1 MPCIVVFPWVSSF
14 TEKYLVPMFLRAKH
28 TFDPRARIIPNND
41 VWASDHG
48 SDPTAVV
55 NIAAMMMT
63 NL

>member
-1 MPCIVVFPWVSSF
+1 MPCIDVFLSASSF
-14 TEKYLVPMFLRAKH
+14 SEWYLVPMFLRAKH

-41 VWASDHG
+41 VLASDHG
-48 SDPTAVV
+48 SDPAAVV